1 LQLQFLGATGTVTG
15 SKYLLRTN
23 SRQVLVD
30 CGLFQGYKQLR
41 LRNWAD
47 PPFVPNKLDAI
58 VLTHAHIDHS
68 GYLPVV
74 VKRGFSGT
82 IYCTEAT
89 RALAEI
95 MLLDAAHLQEEEADY
110 ANRHRFS
117 KHDPALPLYTVD
129 DSRKAVARMR
139 AVKFDGVVEVAAG
152 VHARW
157 HRNGH
162 LLGSAALEIRH
173 AGNTVV
179 FSGDVGRSNDPLM
192 RAPASMSAI
201 DRCDYLVLESTYG
214 NRKHE
219 QLAGED
225 VLRDV
230 VNRTVA
236 RGGNVLIPAFAV
248 GRAQAILLA
257 LQRLRQASAIPKVP
271 IFVNSPM
278 ARDAT
283 EIYRKFASE
292 TRLSDRE
299 FTALCKLAHFVAS
312 AEESKRLVRSKA
324 PSIIVSA
331 SGMATGGRVLHH
343 LKELLPDAKNAIV
356 FAGFQAGGTRGAAM
370 ISGQDLIKI
379 HGQYFPVRA
388 EVAHI
393 DSMSAHADYTELLD
407 WASKLK
413 HAPKHVY
420 ITHGEPDA
428 ADAMR
433 LHVQE
438 KLHWSCSVPEY
449 GETVKLAASAQSTRE
464 ANAQTSREATFD
476 DIR

>member
-15 SKYLLRTN
+15 SKYLLRTD
-23 SRQVLVD
+23 SQQVLVD

-41 LRNWAD
+41 LRNWAA
-47 PPFVPNKLDAI
+47 PPFDPRQLNAI
-58 VLTHAHIDHS
+58 ALTHAHIDHT

-74 VKRGFSGT
+74 VKHGFRGS

-89 RALAEI
+89 RALAEV
-95 MLLDAAHLQEEEADY
+95 MLLDAAHLQEEEAEY

-129 DSRKAVARMR
+129 DAHKAIARMH
-139 AVKFDGVVEVAAG
+139 AVKFDVLTEIAAG
-152 VHARW
+152 IQARW
-157 HRNGH
+157 HPNGH
-162 LLGSAALEIRH
+162 LLGSAALEIKH
-173 AGNTVV
+173 AGGTIV
-179 FSGDVGRSNDPLM
+179 FSGDVGRPNDPLM
-192 RAPASMSAI
+192 RAPASIASIEA
-201 DRCDYLVLESTYG
+201 CDYLVLESTYG

-219 QLAGED
+219 PLAGED
-225 VLRDV
+225 ILREV
-230 VNRTVA
+230 INRTIA
-236 RGGNVLIPAFAV
+236 RGGTVLIPAFAV
-248 GRAQAILLA
+248 GRVQTILLA
-257 LQRLRQASAIPKVP
+257 LQRLRQANAIPSVP

-283 EIYRKFASE
+283 EIYRKFANE

-299 FTALCKLAHFVAS
+299 FASLCKLAHFVAA
-312 AEESKRLVRSKA
+312 AEESKRLVRSRA
-324 PSIIVSA
+324 PSIVISA

-343 LKELLPDAKNAIV
+343 LKELLPDAKNAVV

-370 ISGQDLIKI
+370 INGQDLIKI

-388 EVAHI
+388 EIAHI
-393 DSMSAHADYTELLD
+393 DSMSAHADYLELLD
-407 WASKLK
+407 WASKLM

-433 LHVQE
+433 VRVQE

-449 GETVKLAASAQSTRE
+449 GDTVTL
-464 ANAQTSREATFD
+464 NAVVL
-476 DIR
+476 

>member
-15 SKYLLRTN
+15 SKYLLRTD
-23 SRQVLVD
+23 SQQVLVD

-41 LRNWAD
+41 LRNWAP
-47 PPFVPNKLDAI
+47 PPFDPKQLDAI

-74 VKRGFSGT
+74 VKHGFRGS

-89 RALAEI
+89 RALAEV
-95 MLLDAAHLQEEEADY
+95 MLLDAAHLQEEEASY

-117 KHDPALPLYTVD
+117 KHDPALPLYTID
-129 DSRKAVARMR
+129 DAHKAIAHMR
-139 AVKFDGVVEVAAG
+139 AVKFNVLTDVAPGVQ
-152 VHARW
+152 ARW
-157 HRNGH
+157 HPNGH
-162 LLGSAALEIRH
+162 LLGSAALEVSH
-173 AGNTVV
+173 AHTTVV
-179 FSGDVGRSNDPLM
+179 FSGDVGRPNDPLM
-192 RAPASMSAI
+192 RAPSSLASIEA
-201 DRCDYLVLESTYG
+201 CDYLVLESTYG

-219 QLAGED
+219 PLAGED
-225 VLRDV
+225 ILREVID
-230 VNRTVA
+230 RTIA
-236 RGGNVLIPAFAV
+236 RGGTVLIPAFAV
-248 GRAQAILLA
+248 GRVQTILLA
-257 LQRLRQASAIPKVP
+257 LHRLRQANAIPSVP

-278 ARDAT
+278 ARAAT
-283 EIYRKFASE
+283 EIYRKFANE

-299 FTALCKLAHFVAS
+299 FASLCKLAHFVAA
-312 AEESKRLVRSKA
+312 AEESKRLVRNKA
-324 PSIIVSA
+324 SSIIISA

-370 ISGQDLIKI
+370 IDGQDLIKI

-388 EVAHI
+388 EIAHI
-393 DSMSAHADYTELLD
+393 DSMSAHADYLELLD

-413 HAPKHVY
+413 HAPKHAY

-433 LHVQE
+433 LKVQE
-438 KLHWSCSVPEY
+438 KLHWSCSVPDY
-449 GETVKLAASAQSTRE
+449 GDTVSLNE
-464 ANAQTSREATFD
+464 A
-476 DIR
+476 IL